1 MKLNLSYR
9 NGFFR
14 AQKKRQIDAPNEHPS
29 AAPLSVLPE
38 SSALGKFKYRQS
50 CPVGGPSRAVIIS
63 ASLQSQLLS
72 AVLLPERFRTDVA
85 PSAAGCHL
93 TSRIQRVQRCHS
105 LPR

>member
-50 CPVGGPSRAVIIS
+50 CPVGGPSNFVYLKYG
-63 ASLQSQLLS
+63 ASLQSQPLS

-85 PSAAGCHL
+85 PSAA
-93 TSRIQRVQRCHS
+93 VA
-105 LPR
+105 

>member
-50 CPVGGPSRAVIIS
+50 CPVGGPSRKKS
-63 ASLQSQLLS
+63 NFGLS
-72 AVLLPERFRTDVA
+72 PESTIVRSSFA
-85 PSAAGCHL
+85 
-93 TSRIQRVQRCHS
+93 
-105 LPR
+105 